1 MTAVSPLE
9 LDHCSGLAMQPG
21 SLFEFT
27 SRYLT
32 ASQLEPLLALYALKQ
47 AISTIPHN
55 PTDDSVKWAKLK
67 WWNEEL
73 LADPGASS
81 RHPVLRALWQSGAR
95 AQLNNTLLLQLISDA
110 ILQIDAAPDSDE
122 NTMFE
127 RFAALGTTEIKLEL
141 ALGNEEINTQSSKF
155 LAAATHSFDLVSSF
169 AANHRSAANR
179 LPLNLLAKY
188 NVSAV
193 QLEQKLHQAELAQ
206 IITQLTVDGLGWYRQ
221 GMSKL
226 EISSEVG
233 ATGTGAGV
241 HLQLRWALE
250 KRRLAMIR
258 KDVDG
263 FLDTGKRY
271 GPADAWFAWRFL
283 RRLR

>member
-1 MTAVSPLE
+1 
-9 LDHCSGLAMQPG
+9 MQPG
-21 SLFEFT
+21 SLLEFT
-27 SRYLT
+27 SRFLT

-47 AISTIPHN
+47 AISTIPYSS
-55 PTDDSVKWAKLK
+55 TDDSVKWAKLK

-95 AQLNNTLLLQLISDA
+95 AQLKNTLLLQLISDA

-127 RFAALGTTEIKLEL
+127 RFAALGTTEISLEL
-141 ALGNEEINTQSSKF
+141 ALSNAEIDTQNMKF
-155 LAAATHSFDLVSSF
+155 LAAATRLFDLVSGF
-169 AANHRSAANR
+169 AANHRSVSNR

-188 NVSAV
+188 NVSAA
-193 QLEQKLHQAELAQ
+193 QLQQELHQAELAQ
-206 IITQLTVDGLGWYRQ
+206 IIAQLAEDGLDWFLK

-226 EISSEVG
+226 EVLSESG
-233 ATGTGAGV
+233 SGTGAGV
-241 HLQLRWALE
+241 HIQLRWALE
-250 KRRLAMIR
+250 KRRLAIIR
-258 KDVDG
+258 KDVDE
-263 FLDTGKRY
+263 FLGAGKRY

-283 RRLR
+283 RRLQ

>member
-1 MTAVSPLE
+1 MAGVSPLE
-9 LDHCSGLAMQPG
+9 LDHCSALAMQPG

-27 SRYLT
+27 SRFLT
-32 ASQLEPLLALYALKQ
+32 TSQLEPLLALYALKQ
-47 AISTIPHN
+47 AISTIPYSS
-55 PTDDSVKWAKLK
+55 TDDSVKWAKLK
-67 WWNEEL
+67 WWSEEL
-73 LADPGASS
+73 RADPDASS

-95 AQLNNTLLLQLISDA
+95 TQLDNTLLLQLIGDA
-110 ILQIDAAPDSDE
+110 ILQIDAAPESDE
-122 NTMFE
+122 NAMFE

-141 ALGNEEINTQSSKF
+141 ALGNGEINTQSLKF
-155 LAAATHSFDLVSSF
+155 LAAATRLFELVSSF
-169 AANHRSAANR
+169 TANYRSAANR

-188 NVSAV
+188 NVNAA
-193 QLEQKLHQAELAQ
+193 QLEQELHQVELAQ
-206 IITQLTVDGLGWYRQ
+206 IITQLTEDGLGWYSQ
-221 GMSKL
+221 GMSNL
-226 EISSEVG
+226 EVPPEAG
-233 ATGTGAGV
+233 TGTGVGD

-250 KRRLAMIR
+250 KRRLARIG